1 MFWTESGI
9 RRVAG
14 EEISGPKGAA
24 STRKHVMD
32 LLGEQTAGEVGA
44 ELQKAAE
51 QLAENAKA
59 ALHRKL
65 NTIYAAQCARLEQRL
80 AAFKSQLEKIAPEQ
94 ERRLDALKGRLD
106 DVEEAC
112 EGWLERPRAQLER
125 LVEDRQKAFSDD
137 LSRPSR
143 DSAHRTKTMLSK
155 TEKKLADVI
164 DERLHDLV
172 IEAVREHITSTR
184 FEDTNLSNRQIAKLK
199 GISLRA
205 VKRQRNTGMV

>member
-1 MFWTESGI
+1 MRRRPFTE
-9 RRVAG
+9 
-14 EEISGPKGAA
+14 
-24 STRKHVMD
+24 
-32 LLGEQTAGEVGA
+32 
-44 ELQKAAE
+44 
-51 QLAENAKA
+51 
-59 ALHRKL
+59 KL

-80 AAFKSQLEKIAPEQ
+80 ADFKNNLENIAPEQ

-112 EGWLERPRAQLER
+112 EGWLEQPRAQLER
-125 LVEDRQKAFSDD
+125 LVEDRQKAFSND
-137 LSRPSR
+137 LNRLSK

-155 TEKKLADVI
+155 AEKKLADVI

-184 FEDTNLSNRQIAKLK
+184 FEETNLSNRQVAKLK

-205 VKRQRNTGMV
+205 VKRQRITGMS

>member
-1 MFWTESGI
+1 MFWTEGGI

-14 EEISGPKGAA
+14 EEISGPKGVA

-32 LLGEQTAGEVGA
+32 LLREQTAGAVGA

-80 AAFKSQLEKIAPEQ
+80 ADFKNNLENIAPEQ

-112 EGWLERPRAQLER
+112 EGWLEQPRAQLER
-125 LVEDRQKAFSDD
+125 LVEDRQKAFSND
-137 LSRPSR
+137 LNRLSK

-155 TEKKLADVI
+155 AEKKLADVI

-184 FEDTNLSNRQIAKLK
+184 FEETNLSNRQVAKLK

-205 VKRQRNTGMV
+205 VKRQRITGMS